1 MQETN
6 TDTMRL
12 YSIAGQ
18 KRLGNKVC
26 VCFFQFYTKLTYMI
40 VVGLLGLATMVV
52 VMWEKFNRPE
62 YRTTRAA
69 VFVSLV
75 SSASASS
82 SSASEQ
88 MTDTRPLYVYSG
100 KSSLGPLT
108 DLTNLTM

>member
-1 MQETN
+1 M
-6 TDTMRL
+6 
-12 YSIAGQ
+12 
-18 KRLGNKVC
+18 
-26 VCFFQFYTKLTYMI
+26 FFQFYTKLTYMI

-88 MTDTRPLYVYSG
+88 MTDTRPLYVYSS